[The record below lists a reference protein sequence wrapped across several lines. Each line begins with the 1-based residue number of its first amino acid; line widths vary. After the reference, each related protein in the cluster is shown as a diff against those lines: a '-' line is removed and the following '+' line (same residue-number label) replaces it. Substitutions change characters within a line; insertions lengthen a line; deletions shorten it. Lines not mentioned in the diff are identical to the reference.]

1 MASLQKPELWHALLQ
16 YFFSAL
22 SLRCKTSY
30 SPHFDLNTSVELLPS
45 HVPNSMAGG
54 CHRSV
59 LQEETTEQYSCQ
71 WKQGGLCYV
80 LLQEKRKQSLQ
91 FKLWSLY
98 CTRQL
103 EWSKE
108 PTHLGNRALVIII
121 EAIIEAELKRWRPH
135 PSSILQHGCREHA
148 PRHVGHLIPDL
159 ELELLNKWIR
169 IVICTSHLEEFFHVT

>member
-22 SLRCKTSY
+22 PLRCKTSY

-59 LQEETTEQYSCQ
+59 LQEETTEQYSCE

-108 PTHLGNRALVIII
+108 PTHLGNHALVIII
-121 EAIIEAELKRWRPH
+121 EAELKGEDLTRP
-135 PSSILQHGCREHA
+135 PYCSMGAGSTRPVTWAISSRT
-148 PRHVGHLIPDL
+148 
-159 ELELLNKWIR
+159 LNWNSW
-169 IVICTSHLEEFFHVT
+169 TNGSAS

>member
-1 MASLQKPELWHALLQ
+1 MASLQKPEQWHALLQ

-22 SLRCKTSY
+22 PLRCKTSY

-59 LQEETTEQYSCQ
+59 LQEETTEQYSCE
-71 WKQGGLCYV
+71 WNQGGLCYV

-108 PTHLGNRALVIII
+108 PTHLGNHALVIII
-121 EAIIEAELKRWRPH
+121 EAIIEAELKGEDLTRP
-135 PSSILQHGCREHA
+135 PYCSMGAGSTRPVTWAISSRT
-148 PRHVGHLIPDL
+148 
-159 ELELLNKWIR
+159 LNWNSW
-169 IVICTSHLEEFFHVT
+169 TNGSAS